1 MQTASLLTSRSLI
14 FSPSL
19 GWRSF
24 KELQSLV
31 HLVHLAPNRTN
42 FTFPASLIV
51 FQLISFR
58 LSTEASDCP
67 WACFSINV
75 SSGFGL
81 NKEKPATC
89 SSSESLN
96 QYFTCRSHFP
106 LSWPVLSSSLHLQ
119 LQLFQTLGGDQH
131 WSVAAVLSAAQRDS
145 QRVIWHTTSTSEDI
159 NVTAAAALSSSTCL
173 AVKSSVRPSVRP
185 LTPSSVCVTMKGTF
199 YSMHK
204 NLNLIL
210 FRMTLRY
217 VL

>member
-1 MQTASLLTSRSLI
+1 MS
-14 FSPSL
+14 
-19 GWRSF
+19 
-24 KELQSLV
+24 
-31 HLVHLAPNRTN
+31 
-42 FTFPASLIV
+42 
-51 FQLISFR
+51 
-58 LSTEASDCP
+58 
-67 WACFSINV
+67 V
-75 SSGFGL
+75 SSSRFGL

-131 WSVAAVLSAAQRDS
+131 WSVAAALSAAQRDS

-159 NVTAAAALSSSTCL
+159 NVTAAAALSSSTCS
-173 AVKSSVRPSVRP
+173 AVKSSVRP

-199 YSMHK
+199 YSTHK
-204 NLNLIL
+204 NLNFIL
-210 FRMTLRY
+210 FRMTLSF